1 MSERGAR
8 ESFLDRCLGPA
19 EAVLIVLGIAWAGV
33 ARAEM
38 PQELVEMLGGA
49 EVPPNARA
57 EVEAGGAPVWIL
69 ERDTG
74 SQQITV
80 GGVVKLSSA
89 PQRIADDVFARDA
102 LLDADVLKASGAFSE
117 PAVLGDVARYHVP
130 ESDLEV
136 LADCEVHACK
146 FKLGAPALEA
156 LGAIDWEKPDA
167 RREVDAL
174 LQRRMVEFVG
184 AYQKEGRA
192 ALGRYLDKPDGLS
205 VTQATGML
213 LDQMKAKVLVETVRT
228 HLAGYPK
235 SRLPGARD
243 RLHWNVRDYGYRPVT
258 SILHT
263 VVFDPGAGEP
273 ARLIAA
279 ETLYSSHYFYA
290 RLQLL
295 GLYTDAGDPKQ
306 TYALYADR
314 LLFDGEVGSLQRR
327 LLRSSVIGD
336 LRKQLS
342 KVGASY
348 RSP

>member
-1 MSERGAR
+1 MFRQV
-8 ESFLDRCLGPA
+8 
-19 EAVLIVLGIAWAGV
+19 VLIVIGIACAGV
-33 ARAEM
+33 AGAEM
-38 PQELVEMLGGA
+38 PQELVEMLGTV
-49 EVPPNARA
+49 EVPSNARDD
-57 EVEAGGAPVWIL
+57 VEAGGAPVWIL
-69 ERDTG
+69 ERDSG

-80 GGVVKLSSA
+80 GGIVKLSSA
-89 PQRIADDVFARDA
+89 PQHVAADVLDRDA
-102 LLDADVLKASGAFSE
+102 LLDADALKASGAFSE
-117 PAVLGDVARYHVP
+117 PAVLGDVASYHVP

-146 FKLGAPALEA
+146 FKLGAPALDQLA
-156 LGAIDWEKPDA
+156 AIDWDHPDA
-167 RREVDAL
+167 RRDVDAL
-174 LQRRMVEFVG
+174 VRRRMVEFVL

-192 ALGRYLDKPDGLS
+192 ALGRYLDKPSALT
-205 VTQATGML
+205 VTEATGML
-213 LDQMKAKVLVETVRT
+213 LDQMKAKLLVETART
-228 HLAGYPK
+228 HLAGYPR

-258 SILHT
+258 SIVHT
-263 VVFDPGAGEP
+263 VVSDPGVGEP

-295 GLYTDAGDPKQ
+295 GLYADRADPEQ

-314 LLFDGEVGSLQRR
+314 LFFDDNVGSLQRR
-327 LLRSSVIGD
+327 LLRSGVVED

-342 KVGASY
+342 QFGASY

>member
-1 MSERGAR
+1 MIRQV
-8 ESFLDRCLGPA
+8 
-19 EAVLIVLGIAWAGV
+19 VLIVFGIACAGV

-38 PQELVEMLGGA
+38 PQELVEMLGTA
-49 EVPPNARA
+49 EVPPNARS
-57 EVEAGGAPVWIL
+57 EVEAGGAPVWVL
-69 ERDTG
+69 ERNTG

-89 PQRIADDVFARDA
+89 PQRIADDFFHRDS
-102 LLDADVLKASGAFSE
+102 LLDADILKASGAFSE
-117 PAVLGDVARYHVP
+117 PAVLGDVASYRVP

-136 LADCEVHACK
+136 LADCEIHACK
-146 FKLGAPALEA
+146 FKLGERGLKELE
-156 LGAIDWEKPDA
+156 AIDWGAPDA
-167 RREVDAL
+167 RSQVDAL
-174 LQRRMVEFVG
+174 VRRRLVEFV
-184 AYQKEGRA
+184 ASYQKEGLA
-192 ALGRYLDKPDGLS
+192 ALGRYLDKPKGLS
-205 VTQATGML
+205 VPEATGML
-213 LDQMKAKVLVETVRT
+213 LDQMKAKLLLETVRA

-235 SRLPGARD
+235 TRLRGARD
-243 RLHWNVRDYGYRPVT
+243 RLHWNVRDYGYRPIT

-263 VVFDPGAGEP
+263 VAFDPGAGEP

-295 GLYTDAGDPKQ
+295 GLYTDTGDPKR

-314 LLFDGEVGSLQRR
+314 LLFDDQVGSLQRR
-327 LLRSSVIGD
+327 LLRSSVVDD

-342 KVGASY
+342 KVAASY

>member
-1 MSERGAR
+1 MIRKV
-8 ESFLDRCLGPA
+8 
-19 EAVLIVLGIAWAGV
+19 VLIVLGIACAGV

-38 PQELVEMLGGA
+38 PQELVEMLGTA
-49 EVPPNARA
+49 EVPPSARS
-57 EVEAGGAPVWIL
+57 EVEAGGAPVWVL
-69 ERDTG
+69 ERNTG

-80 GGVVKLSSA
+80 GGVVKLSNA
-89 PQRIADDVFARDA
+89 PERIADDVFGRGA
-102 LLDADVLKASGAFSE
+102 LLDAAALKASGAFSE
-117 PAVLGDVARYHVP
+117 PAVLGDVASYRVP

-136 LADCEVHACK
+136 LADCEIHACK
-146 FKLGAPALEA
+146 FKLGAPALEQ
-156 LGAIDWEKPDA
+156 LEAIDWDKPDA
-167 RREVDAL
+167 RGNVDAL
-174 LQRRMVEFVG
+174 VQRRMVEFVA

-192 ALGRYLDKPDGLS
+192 AFGRYLDKPDGLT
-205 VTQATGML
+205 VAQATGTL

-228 HLAGYPK
+228 HLAGYPE

-258 SILHT
+258 SLLHT

-295 GLYTDAGDPKQ
+295 GLYTDTADPKQ

-314 LLFDGEVGSLQRR
+314 LLFDGEIGSVQRR
-327 LLRSSVIGD
+327 LLRSSVVED
-336 LRKQLS
+336 LRQQLI
-342 KVGASY
+342 KFAASY
-348 RSP
+348 RSS